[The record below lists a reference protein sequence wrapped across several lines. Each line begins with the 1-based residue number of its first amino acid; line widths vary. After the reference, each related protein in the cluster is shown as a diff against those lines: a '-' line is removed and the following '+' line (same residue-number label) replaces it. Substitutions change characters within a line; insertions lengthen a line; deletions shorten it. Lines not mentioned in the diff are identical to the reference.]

1 MIRVGF
7 KPTYNALEEHF
18 LFIRTPDQ
26 MRARNLILQG
36 AVSYLL
42 NIYTYAFTIVLYT
55 TIINKVCDHG
65 RIPTRN
71 SFETRSVFWGGHAV
85 TLYVA
90 NKCTPAGTR
99 IRNDGFVDHSD
110 IQFHHRGNCQAD
122 A

>member
-1 MIRVGF
+1 MWSVRDSNPQSHKDIW
-7 KPTYNALEEHF
+7 LEDRDASNYV
-18 LFIRTPDQ
+18 LTDQ
-26 MRARNLILQG
+26 IRARNLILQG

-42 NIYTYAFTIVLYT
+42 NIYTYAFTIALYT

-90 NKCTPAGTR
+90 KKLYSGWDSNPRPTA
-99 IRNDGFVDHSD
+99 
-110 IQFHHRGNCQAD
+110 
-122 A
+122 